1 MFFENKQAMAMKKL
15 YSHSFLAVSCP
26 KLLHLG
32 TNVKVN
38 NPVPYLY
45 KYKTTTIYQE

>member
-1 MFFENKQAMAMKKL
+1 MATNEL
-15 YSHSFLAVSCP
+15 YSHSFLTVPCP

-45 KYKTTTIYQE
+45 K